1 MNINST
7 TLDRLRTSFTSLYN
21 GSYLSTPS
29 HYQDLAMVV
38 NSTGKDETY
47 GWLGNT
53 TAFREWLGDRVVQN
67 LSESGF
73 VIKNKA
79 FENTVSVKRAD
90 IEDDNVGVYSPLF
103 QMLGMDAKLHP
114 DTLLFPLITAGFAT
128 ACYDGQYFFD
138 TDHPV
143 VDAAGVTQSVSNTGG
158 GSGAAWFLLDTSK
171 PIKPFIYQ
179 KRKDY
184 SFVSL
189 TDESN
194 DNVFKR
200 AEYVYGVDG
209 RGNVGYGL
217 WQLAYGS
224 KQTLDAAAYE
234 TGRAAMIGMK
244 GDGGKPLNV
253 MPNILLVGPSNEA
266 AAKKIVAAAQLAGGA
281 TNTNFNTAKV
291 VVVPWLV

>member
-281 TNTNFNTAKV
+281 TNTNFGTAKV

>member
-1 MNINST
+1 MNINT
-7 TLDRLRTSFTSLYN
+7 ATLDRLRTGFTSLFN

-29 HYQDLAMVV
+29 LVAKLAMVV

-53 TAFREWLGDRVVQN
+53 TAFREWLGDRVIQN

-79 FENTVSVKRAD
+79 FENTVSVKRND
-90 IEDDNVGVYSPLF
+90 IEDDNVGVYTPLF

-143 VDAAGVTQSVSNTGG
+143 VDAAGATQSVSNTGG

-184 SFVSL
+184 NFVAL
-189 TDESN
+189 SN
-194 DNVFKR
+194 EQDGPVFTR
-200 AEYVYGVDG
+200 GEYVYGVDG

-234 TGRAAMIGMK
+234 AARAAMIGMK

-266 AAKKIVAAAQLAGGA
+266 AAKKIVGAAQLAGGA
-281 TNTNFNTAKV
+281 TNTNYNTAEV
-291 VVVPWLV
+291 VVVPWLT

>member
-1 MNINST
+1 MNINSP
-7 TLDRLRTSFTSLYN
+7 TLERLRTSFTSLYN
-21 GSYLSTPS
+21 GSYLSTQS
-29 HYQDLAMVV
+29 LYQDLAMVV

-114 DTLLFPLITAGFAT
+114 DTLLFPLIAAGFAT
-128 ACYDGQYFFD
+128 TCYDGQYFFD

-281 TNTNFNTAKV
+281 TNTNFGTAKV